1 MRFLFIKEM
10 FLGLRLEK
18 YVNLGLVLKYTVFY
32 SQLYIASL
40 LYERSIKEISVCT
53 LYKPVF
59 VVGIAVIFLL
69 V

>member
-1 MRFLFIKEM
+1 MRVLFMKEM

-40 LYERSIKEISVCT
+40 LYERAI
-53 LYKPVF
+53 
-59 VVGIAVIFLL
+59 
-69 V
+69 